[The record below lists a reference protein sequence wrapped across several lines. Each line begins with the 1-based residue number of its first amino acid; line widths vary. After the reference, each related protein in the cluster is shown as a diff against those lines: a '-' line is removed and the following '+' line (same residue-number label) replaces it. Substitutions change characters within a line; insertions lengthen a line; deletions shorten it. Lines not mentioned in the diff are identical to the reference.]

1 MSQDKLFEHLQ
12 KQIQDQQKQPSA
24 NAWHRME
31 QLLDS
36 SSTPSNNKKWISIAA
51 SFLVFGLLAVGY
63 FLLKSMENNNVIPSK
78 PNQPVVEI
86 SSKEISEQTSLK
98 SLENTTQNTP
108 KVYEKTTVNPIN
120 TLALQEKNN
129 KMKSHTDQTKNEIL
143 ENPLPTEI
151 KLNKNEVPENSIAE
165 NPSNPNKT
173 SQVKINPNDLL
184 RQVEKELNHE
194 HRESKMDKI
203 QRNIKAL
210 QEQLANRNQE
220 N

>member
-1 MSQDKLFEHLQ
+1 MSQDKLFDHLK
-12 KQIQDQQKQPSA
+12 KQMQDQQKQPSA

-31 QLLDS
+31 QILETS
-36 SSTPSNNKKWISIAA
+36 AIPSKNKKWISLAA

-63 FLLKSMENNNVIPSK
+63 FLLKPMVNNNVIPSTL
-78 PNQPVVEI
+78 NQPVVEI
-86 SSKEISEQTSLK
+86 SSEEISEQTSLK
-98 SLENTTQNTP
+98 SIENTTQNTP

-120 TLALQEKNN
+120 TLVLQEKNN
-129 KMKSHTDQTKNEIL
+129 RMKSHTDQTKNEIL

-151 KLNKNEVPENSIAE
+151 KLNNNEVPENSIAE
-165 NPSNPNKT
+165 NPSNPSKT

-184 RQVEKELNHE
+184 QQVEKELNHE